1 MDVAALRAE
10 IKAWE
15 RDFRASHGRDPSVQE
30 IKSQPAIAAKYK
42 LYKSLSKASSSGS
55 LSRPARAST
64 PPPPLPRQPPA
75 SSILPKPRAVKVD
88 PPVATSNPFSPVKNR
103 KKLTDPAPSLQ
114 RASNQSRPN
123 PFATPSK
130 PKNKPHVARR
140 SPSPDPFPP
149 IQPLLLVHRP
159 PLSPAAD
166 TAVTRARK
174 RLRGEPVSPS
184 PVKEKR
190 QRVTSHA
197 ALSFTSRAALLHSP
211 DVSDGDEPT
220 ADPNDTI
227 IADTP
232 MKPRIPGRSFKVLFD
247 DALSN
252 GEKRTVNGHSSRKTH
267 SPASTLLGAKRASS
281 RAFTPSSDEEDDW
294 SLKPTFKSLR
304 ASAAIP
310 AKLAQSKTR
319 AVIGK
324 HGIPKA
330 LVPAKDNLWADAGPS
345 KTSQSKVPSFSQSQ
359 SDSHASSRPPNKRA
373 LADDHDDVHGNISP
387 VETNGYLNLPLLP
400 PSPPPPDSSKPSG
413 SKYAGKGKAKAGPY
427 GRKKAKLLPGDGEA
441 EAEDES
447 PEDEIQVREID
458 PLSQPPKVE
467 RDVDPDSDW
476 EAHWRARPD
485 SDEPVTLSTSG
496 ETGKFEVNLPDEL
509 QRILAISP
517 GSRSRDSEEEKVVRS
532 LLYGSRETHY
542 DPSKG
547 GEIWDIGEDSE
558 HAAGTEEEWE
568 GEPVPWEVGE
578 L

>member
-1 MDVAALRAE
+1 M
-10 IKAWE
+10 
-15 RDFRASHGRDPSVQE
+15 
-30 IKSQPAIAAKYK
+30 
-42 LYKSLSKASSSGS
+42 
-55 LSRPARAST
+55 
-64 PPPPLPRQPPA
+64 
-75 SSILPKPRAVKVD
+75 
-88 PPVATSNPFSPVKNR
+88 
-103 KKLTDPAPSLQ
+103 
-114 RASNQSRPN
+114 
-123 PFATPSK
+123 TPSK
-130 PKNKPHVARR
+130 PKNKPRATRR
-140 SPSPDPFPP
+140 SSSPDPFPP
-149 IQPLLLVHRP
+149 IEPLLLVQRP

-166 TAVTRARK
+166 SAVTRARK

-190 QRVTSHA
+190 QRVTSQA

-232 MKPRIPGRSFKVLFD
+232 MKPRTVGRNFKVLFD

-252 GEKRTVNGHSSRKTH
+252 GEKRTVNGLSSRKTH
-267 SPASTLLGAKRASS
+267 SPAPIVLGTKRASS

-294 SLKPTFKSLR
+294 SLRPLFKKSLG
-304 ASAAIP
+304 ASAAVP
-310 AKLAQSKTR
+310 AKLSQSKIRTVNGR
-319 AVIGK
+319 

-330 LVPAKDNLWADAGPS
+330 LVPTKDNLWADSGPS
-345 KTSQSKVPSFSQSQ
+345 RPSQSKVSPSAQSQ
-359 SDSHASSRPPNKRA
+359 SNSHAPSRPPNKRA
-373 LADDHDDVHGNISP
+373 LPDDHDDVHDSTSS
-387 VETNGYLNLPLLP
+387 VASHGYMNLPLIP
-400 PSPPPPDSSKPSG
+400 PSPPPPDSSKPSVP
-413 SKYAGKGKAKAGPY
+413 KFAGKGKAKVGAF
-427 GRKKAKLLPGDGEA
+427 GRKKAKLVGDGKA
-441 EAEDES
+441 DLEAEDDS

-458 PLSQPPKVE
+458 PLSQLPKSE

-476 EAHWRARPD
+476 EAHWRSRPD
-485 SDEPVTLSTSG
+485 SDDPVALSTSR
-496 ETGKFEVNLPDEL
+496 ETGKFEVSLPDEL

-547 GEIWDIGEDSE
+547 GEIWDVGEDSE
-558 HAAGTEEEWE
+558 DAAGTEEEWE

>member
-1 MDVAALRAE
+1 MDLAALRAE
-10 IKAWE
+10 IKTWE
-15 RDFRASHGRDPSVQE
+15 RDFHASYGREPSIQE
-30 IKSQPAIAAKYK
+30 IKDQPAIAAKYK
-42 LYKSLSKASSSGS
+42 LYKSLSKASASGS
-55 LSRPARAST
+55 LSTAASSSAR
-64 PPPPLPRQPPA
+64 PPPPPRQPPA
-75 SSILPKPRAVKVD
+75 SSILPKPRAVMVD
-88 PPVATSNPFSPVKNR
+88 PPITTSNPFSPVKNR
-103 KKLTDPAPSLQ
+103 KKFTDPAPSLQ

-130 PKNKPHVARR
+130 PKNKPHVPRR

-190 QRVTSHA
+190 QRVTSQA

-232 MKPRIPGRSFKVLFD
+232 MKPRIAGRNFKVLFD
-247 DALSN
+247 DAHSH
-252 GEKRTVNGHSSRKTH
+252 GEKHTVNGLSSRKAQ
-267 SPASTLLGAKRASS
+267 SPAPTLLGAKRASS

-294 SLKPTFKSLR
+294 SLKPTFKSLI

-310 AKLAQSKTR
+310 AKLVQTKTR
-319 AVIGK
+319 AATGK
-324 HGIPKA
+324 HGVPKA
-330 LVPAKDNLWADAGPS
+330 LVPAKDNLWADVGPS
-345 KTSQSKVPSFSQSQ
+345 KTSQSKVPSSSQSKTN
-359 SDSHASSRPPNKRA
+359 SHASSRPPNKRT
-373 LADDHDDVHGNISP
+373 LADDHDDVHDNISP
-387 VETNGYLNLPLLP
+387 VEPNGYLNLPLIP
-400 PSPPPPDSSKPSG
+400 PSPPPPDSSKASG

-427 GRKKAKLLPGDGEA
+427 GRKKAKLVAGDGEL

-458 PLSQPPKVE
+458 PLSQPPKTE

-485 SDEPVTLSTSG
+485 SDDPVAMPMSG
-496 ETGKFEVNLPDEL
+496 ESGKFEVNLPDEL

-517 GSRSRDSEEEKVVRS
+517 GSRAKDSEEERVVRS

-558 HAAGTEEEWE
+558 HAADTEEEWE
-568 GEPVPWEVGE
+568 GEPVPWEAGE
-578 L
+578 